1 MTTVTIKQDDTVSL
15 KMPHYLVE
23 RLDNIAEKEDRSRS
37 SLIRKLIVNYI
48 EDYEDVKDAMKAR
61 ASYEK
66 NPNSATSLDE
76 LMSSMNVS
84 KEELDKTNLD

>member
-1 MTTVTIKQDDTVSL
+1 MTAVTIKQDDTVSL

-48 EDYEDVKDAMKAR
+48 EDYEDVRDATKAR
-61 ASYEK
+61 VSYEK
-66 NPNSATSLDE
+66 DPNSATSLDE

-84 KEELDKTNLD
+84 SRELDKINLD

>member
-1 MTTVTIKQDDTVSL
+1 MTAVTIKNDDIVSL
-15 KMPHYLVE
+15 KVPHYLVE

-48 EDYEDVKDAMKAR
+48 EDYEDVRDAMKAR
-61 ASYEK
+61 AFYEK
-66 NPNSATSLDE
+66 NPNSTTSLDE

-84 KEELDKTNLD
+84 NKELDKINLD